1 MCYFVVMKDTMETP
15 EQLTIDANFLQELK
29 KLSANGLAEW
39 AAWQKQNWMHIIRA
53 SERARHEGVLLSTDD
68 GAQPW
73 DFASNGG
80 TYGLSIW
87 LWLNFPQ
94 YIEQREAEGE
104 TPNYGEHM
112 LAGGDSDSMYP

>member
-1 MCYFVVMKDTMETP
+1 
-15 EQLTIDANFLQELK
+15 
-29 KLSANGLAEW
+29 
-39 AAWQKQNWMHIIRA
+39 MHIIRA
-53 SERARHEGVLLSTDD
+53 SERARHEGILLSTDD
-68 GAQPW
+68 GSQPW

-104 TPNYGEHM
+104 TPNYNEHM
-112 LAGGDSDSMYP
+112 LAGGDSDSMHP